1 MNTNTYSVVT
11 EGLTKKYR
19 SYKKES
25 GFLGSVKSIFHREY
39 QEKIAVNSFDLK
51 IPKGKIV
58 GLLGPNGAGKTTLMK
73 MFTGIIVPS
82 HGEIKIA
89 GHSPSKREIDF
100 RKKIALVMGQKS
112 QLWWDIPAMDSFELL
127 QRYYELDHAY
137 FKKRISEMAELL
149 NVTSLLNTHIRK
161 LSLGERMK
169 MELMASLLHKPEV
182 LFLDEPTI
190 GLDLVAQENIRAFIK
205 NYHEKNESTIIVTSH
220 YMADVQELCED
231 IVLIFNGKKG
241 FDGPLEKFE
250 TILGNEKSLNFTFS
264 EPIVHTSDLLSGLDP
279 KWNGSRTSLNLRVPE
294 SRLIEVTEH
303 ILKEYRPIE
312 FGTEKTPIERVMKT
326 LMESPEILNE
336 KNS

>member
-1 MNTNTYSVVT
+1 
-11 EGLTKKYR
+11 
-19 SYKKES
+19 
-25 GFLGSVKSIFHREY
+25 
-39 QEKIAVNSFDLK
+39 
-51 IPKGKIV
+51 
-58 GLLGPNGAGKTTLMK
+58 MK

-89 GHSPSKREIDF
+89 GHSPSKERSSLEKRLLWSWGKNPNF
-100 RKKIALVMGQKS
+100 GGTFQRWIALNSSK
-112 QLWWDIPAMDSFELL
+112 DIMSSIMPTS
-127 QRYYELDHAY
+127 
-137 FKKRISEMAELL
+137 KRISEMAELL

-250 TILGNEKSLNFTFS
+250 TILGNEKSLNFTFNQ
-264 EPIVHTSDLLSGLDP
+264 PIVHTSDLLNGFDP
-279 KWNGSRTSLNLRVPE
+279 KWDGSRTSLNLRVPE
-294 SRLIEVTEH
+294 SKLIEVTEH
-303 ILKEYRPIE
+303 VLKEYRPIE

-336 KNS
+336 KTHELKQVVWNHSNFMDKYSSLPS

>member
-1 MNTNTYSVVT
+1 MMSTNTYSVVT
-11 EGLTKKYR
+11 EGLSKKYR

-39 QEKIAVNSFDLK
+39 LDKIAVNSFDLK

-89 GHSPSKREIDF
+89 GHTPSEREIEF

-149 NVTSLLNTHIRK
+149 NVTS
-161 LSLGERMK
+161 
-169 MELMASLLHKPEV
+169 
-182 LFLDEPTI
+182 
-190 GLDLVAQENIRAFIK
+190 
-205 NYHEKNESTIIVTSH
+205 Y
-220 YMADVQELCED
+220 
-231 IVLIFNGKKG
+231 
-241 FDGPLEKFE
+241 
-250 TILGNEKSLNFTFS
+250 
-264 EPIVHTSDLLSGLDP
+264 
-279 KWNGSRTSLNLRVPE
+279 
-294 SRLIEVTEH
+294 
-303 ILKEYRPIE
+303 
-312 FGTEKTPIERVMKT
+312 
-326 LMESPEILNE
+326 
-336 KNS
+336 